1 LKPKNNSTE
10 ILISDN
16 GNTLKKEN
24 KHRIFEKFYRIP
36 KGNQHDIKGYGIGL
50 YYTKTIINKHNGT
63 IMLDLRDK
71 VTTFKISIPND

>member
-50 YYTKTIINKHNGT
+50 YYTKTIINKHRGT
-63 IMLDLRDK
+63 IK
-71 VTTFKISIPND
+71 VRSEAGKTEFEVCIPIE